1 MNSLGCGSSV
11 RSGHN
16 GSCRQPRA
24 FTRIV
29 SRGLELQC
37 DSMLEVGEARVCGL
51 SQRHG
56 TLLDFETGIEFE

>member
-11 RSGHN
+11 RSGHK
-16 GSCRQPRA
+16 GSCRQPRV

-37 DSMLEVGEARVCGL
+37 DSMLEMGEISVCGL
-51 SQRHG
+51 SQRQG
-56 TLLDFETGIEFE
+56 TLVDFETGIEFE